1 MTGADPITATLMR
14 DPVVLPS
21 SNMRMDRAVI
31 ESHLL
36 DHASDPFN
44 RAPLTIAELT
54 PGTLHVAREHA
65 DVLGTDTELKA
76 RIDAWMAERK
86 GRKM

>member
-1 MTGADPITATLMR
+1 MPVYYNRSINQHRFNDSEPDPITATLMR
-14 DPVVLPS
+14 DPVILPT

-36 DHASDPFN
+36 DHPDDPFN

-54 PGTLHVAREHA
+54 PGTDRQQ
-65 DVLGTDTELKA
+65 
-76 RIDAWMAERK
+76 
-86 GRKM
+86 